1 MSWAYFEAAWGSTNF
16 RYFIFE
22 NWDTFSEYFSIIQI
36 MQLNSINI
44 NHSNWKSWV
53 VSTGILWTNITKIST
68 GDNEWSL
75 TNNIIHNFFNNPS
88 PPPQKKWKSMVKL
101 RSLVRSRS
109 QLTLLSCFLVNKSI
123 SSIYLVNKSISYLKS
138 LIGAENSTYK
148 LN

>member
-1 MSWAYFEAAWGSTNF
+1 MSWAYFGTAWSSTNF
-16 RYFIFE
+16 WYFIFE
-22 NWDTFSEYFSIIQI
+22 KWDTFSEYFSIIQI

-44 NHSNWKSWV
+44 IIIYKSNWKSWV
-53 VSTGILWTNITKIST
+53 VSTGILWTNNTKIST

-75 TNNIIHNFFNNPS
+75 TNNIIHNFLNNP
-88 PPPQKKWKSMVKL
+88 PPKKINRNQW
-101 RSLVRSRS
+101 SLVRSRS
-109 QLTLLSCFLVNKSI
+109 QLTLLNCFLVNKSI